1 MSEKEKLMVEELKNY
16 FDQLMVKNRDLPQ
29 SETLSKLLYS
39 MQGDMKVHTEVL
51 ERIEAQTVKT
61 NGRVTKLESDVTTCK
76 EWQSTMNGKLTMVGV
91 FCTFISP
98 FVYWFLT
105 K

>member
-1 MSEKEKLMVEELKNY
+1 MVEELKNY
-16 FDQLMVKNRDLPQ
+16 IDLQFIKNRDMPS
-29 SETLSKLLYS
+29 SETISKLFYA
-39 MQGDMKVHTEVL
+39 MQGDLKVHTEIL
-51 ERIEAQTVKT
+51 ERIESQTIKT
-61 NGRVTKLESDVTTCK
+61 NGRCNKLENEMVEVK
-76 EWQSTMNGKLTMVGV
+76 NWQSTMNGKLTMVGV